1 MKAKLAK
8 QAKSATQEE
17 NLTTQQKVRRE
28 AIAWFWVILV
38 LLLVNGTVG
47 QARVIPSASMKNTLL
62 IGDHLFMSRLG
73 YDAGIP
79 FTDIHKSL
87 WRTPKRQ
94 QIVIFRPVVPG
105 DTSDVIKRV
114 IGLPGD
120 TVDVHDGSVWIN
132 GERLREDYAIGPT
145 ERGEP
150 SLFRGNLVGQ
160 TNIFPFKVPPGC
172 FFVMGDNRQDSLD
185 SRFVGCIPRDHII
198 GTPIMIYMSIDSSS
212 EPWGSGAIFDRIA
225 AYANALVHPSE
236 IRWRRLFH
244 LF

>member
-1 MKAKLAK
+1 MKAKKTKPAK
-8 QAKSATQEE
+8 PEE
-17 NLTTQQKVRRE
+17 NLTTEQKVRRE
-28 AIAWFWVILV
+28 AIAWFWVILI

-47 QARVIPSASMKNTLL
+47 QARVIPSESMKNTLL
-62 IGDHLFMSRLG
+62 VGDHLFMSRFG

-114 IGLPGD
+114 IGLPGE
-120 TVDVHDGSVWIN
+120 TVDVHDGGVYIN
-132 GERLREDYAIGPT
+132 GRRLEESYAIGPT
-145 ERGEP
+145 ERGDP
-150 SLFRGNLVGQ
+150 FLFRGSLAGQ
-160 TNIFPFKVPPGC
+160 SNIFPFKVPPDC
-172 FFVMGDNRQDSLD
+172 FFVMGDNRGDSLD

-198 GTPIMIYMSIDSSS
+198 GTPVMIYMSIEDPSPSAA
-212 EPWGSGAIFDRIA
+212 WGSGSIPERLM
-225 AYANALVHPSE
+225 AYARVLIHPGE